1 MLKFIKGRDFLC
13 VWLRFM
19 ITMTGCTVWGFVVRY
34 VMKNKGYQNL
44 GAWFCCGF
52 FLGIIGLVIAIT
64 RPDLRNQPFQNGN
77 PYGSPYG
84 NPYANPY
91 GQPMPA
97 NAGSALRSA
106 YGTAA
111 VQQSAYAAEHYSRTN
126 GRRPLSELR
135 NDERTGFD
143 FLCRLRQQDQITIT
157 AGSRERELVFMRKM

>member
-1 MLKFIKGRDFLC
+1 MCLASIYDYYDTSFWVGILIGCL
-13 VWLRFM
+13 
-19 ITMTGCTVWGFVVRY
+19 IGCTVWGFVVRY

-91 GQPMPA
+91 GQPMQPYGQPMQGQPYGQPPMGQPPYNSQPTPQNTIPGQMA
-97 NAGSALRSA
+97 GVRCQSCGMMNAPGS
-106 YGTAA
+106 T
-111 VQQSAYAAEHYSRTN
+111 
-126 GRRPLSELR
+126 
-135 NDERTGFD
+135 F
-143 FLCRLRQQDQITIT
+143 C
-157 AGSRERELVFMRKM
+157 AGCGNKMN

>member
-1 MLKFIKGRDFLC
+1 MCLASIYDYYDTSFWVGILIGCL
-13 VWLRFM
+13 
-19 ITMTGCTVWGFVVRY
+19 IGCTVWGFVVRY

-91 GQPMPA
+91 GQPMQPYGQPMQGQPYGQPPMGQPPY
-97 NAGSALRSA
+97 NSQPTPQNTIPGQMAGVRCQQCGMMNNPGSGFCSACGNKL
-106 YGTAA
+106 
-111 VQQSAYAAEHYSRTN
+111 
-126 GRRPLSELR
+126 
-135 NDERTGFD
+135 
-143 FLCRLRQQDQITIT
+143 
-157 AGSRERELVFMRKM
+157 

>member
-1 MLKFIKGRDFLC
+1 MCLASIYDYYDTSFWVGILIGCL
-13 VWLRFM
+13 
-19 ITMTGCTVWGFVVRY
+19 IGCTVWGFVVRY

-91 GQPMPA
+91 GQPMQPYGQPMQGQPYGQPPMGQPPMGQPPMGQPPMGQPMMNQQPQGIRCNSCGMM
-97 NAGSALRSA
+97 NAPDS
-106 YGTAA
+106 T
-111 VQQSAYAAEHYSRTN
+111 
-126 GRRPLSELR
+126 
-135 NDERTGFD
+135 F
-143 FLCRLRQQDQITIT
+143 C
-157 AGSRERELVFMRKM
+157 AGCGNKIR

>member
-1 MLKFIKGRDFLC
+1 MCLASIYDYYDTSFWVGILIGCL
-13 VWLRFM
+13 
-19 ITMTGCTVWGFVVRY
+19 IGCTVWGFVVRY

-91 GQPMPA
+91 GQPMQPYGQPMQGQPYGQPMGQPPYNSQPTPQNTIPGQMA
-97 NAGSALRSA
+97 GVRCQSCGMMNAPDS
-106 YGTAA
+106 T
-111 VQQSAYAAEHYSRTN
+111 
-126 GRRPLSELR
+126 
-135 NDERTGFD
+135 F
-143 FLCRLRQQDQITIT
+143 C
-157 AGSRERELVFMRKM
+157 AGCGNKIR